1 MFARLQHLE
10 SILTLQKAFKKSLK
24 QTSGL
29 KARSKCKCK
38 LSEIQRQSLAR
49 LILLE
54 CSEIYGAFRLVGGA
68 GQVKLTKDGAVLL
81 HEMQIQHPTAAMIGR
96 AATAQDEIVGDGT
109 TTNVLFIGELMRQA
123 ERYIGEAVHP
133 RILVDGMELAKT
145 EALKFLETFR
155 HTREVD
161 RDLLIEVARTSLNT
175 KIQAEL
181 ANQLTE
187 VCVDAVKCI

>member
-1 MFARLQHLE
+1 
-10 SILTLQKAFKKSLK
+10 
-24 QTSGL
+24 
-29 KARSKCKCK
+29 
-38 LSEIQRQSLAR
+38 
-49 LILLE
+49 
-54 CSEIYGAFRLVGGA
+54 
-68 GQVKLTKDGAVLL
+68 
-81 HEMQIQHPTAAMIGR
+81 
-96 AATAQDEIVGDGT
+96 
-109 TTNVLFIGELMRQA
+109 
-123 ERYIGEAVHP
+123 
-133 RILVDGMELAKT
+133 MELAKT

>member
-1 MFARLQHLE
+1 LE

-29 KARSKCKCK
+29 KARSKCKYK

-54 CSEIYGAFRLVGGA
+54 FSEIYGAFRLVGGA